1 MHALVFVVCS
11 SIFNMPGYRVEDSN
25 PEMSREMEGYI
36 IDSIIVSK
44 VRNGGNQ
51 SEMAPDLKEKFEYH
65 FGGKW
70 VVFIIKNGYQDISA
84 WDVSDG
90 STYIIVEH
98 GAHMFLVVQ
107 ISKPR
112 R

>member
-1 MHALVFVVCS
+1 
-11 SIFNMPGYRVEDSN
+11 MPGYRVEDSN
-25 PEMSREMEGYI
+25 PEMSCEMEDYI

-70 VVFIIKNGYQDISA
+70 VVFITKNGYQDISA
-84 WDVSDG
+84 WKL
-90 STYIIVEH
+90 I

-107 ISKPR
+107 TSKPR

>member
-1 MHALVFVVCS
+1 
-11 SIFNMPGYRVEDSN
+11 MPGYRVEDSN
-25 PEMSREMEGYI
+25 PEMSCEMEDYI

-70 VVFIIKNGYQDISA
+70 VVFITGNIVKSNVGR
-84 WDVSDG
+84 G
-90 STYIIVEH
+90 KPIIMIINE
-98 GAHMFLVVQ
+98 
-107 ISKPR
+107 R
-112 R
+112 

>member
-1 MHALVFVVCS
+1 
-11 SIFNMPGYRVEDSN
+11 MPGYRIEDSN
-25 PEMSREMEGYI
+25 PEMCRGMENFI

-70 VVFIIKNGYQDISA
+70 VVFITKNGYQDISA

-90 STYIIVEH
+90 NTYIIVEH

-107 ISKPR
+107 TSKPR